1 MSSEARPSNFE
12 IIYENYV
19 FTFISKFTSAQDY
32 QLVFL
37 TSTKLIDSIKST
49 DPTDIK
55 ELIFARSKSECGFW
69 RLCTALPENVGNN
82 FYLEKGPQY
91 TMSTFI
97 IIEVQL
103 YLDSILDDLPIDE
116 SPHQDKQ
123 FCQQNFSEIYEA
135 INNRP
140 RMINNELGITY
151 ITTIGLYDDEKNLVA
166 VAKLSKPI
174 KKTIEKEMVIK
185 IRIRY

>member
-97 IIEVQL
+97 IIELQL
-103 YLDSILDDLPIDE
+103 YLDSILDSLLNLALII
-116 SPHQDKQ
+116 SIAVYTGTNTWLALRLSANRIGQA
-123 FCQQNFSEIYEA
+123 A
-135 INNRP
+135 IP
-140 RMINNELGITY
+140 ATVGLTALALGTSGVFGVSGVLLLGIAALTS
-151 ITTIGLYDDEKNLVA
+151 
-166 VAKLSKPI
+166 KLLP
-174 KKTIEKEMVIK
+174 KKHSSLLD
-185 IRIRY
+185 